1 MFNLIKHPLI
11 EHKLSI
17 MRDKNT
23 GTKEFRELVAET
35 SSLLFYEA
43 TRDLP
48 LTEISVETP
57 ITTAK
62 TKVIA
67 GHKIAIVALLRA
79 GLGMVDGITSLMPSA
94 KIGHMGLYRDEH
106 TLEAVKYYIKL
117 PDDIAE
123 RDVIIVDPLLATGVT
138 AKYAVKHLKEK
149 GAKNIKFM
157 CILAAPEGKEAL
169 ETAYPDVEIFCGHL
183 DISLN
188 EQKFIY
194 PGIGDAG
201 DRIFGTK

>member
-1 MFNLIKHPLI
+1 MFNLINHPLL

-35 SSLLFYEA
+35 SSMLLYEA

-67 GHKIAIVALLRA
+67 GHKIAVVALLRA

-94 KIGHMGLYRDEH
+94 KIGHIGLYRDEE
-106 TLEAVKYYIKL
+106 TLEAVKYYVKL

-123 RDVIIVDPLLATGVT
+123 RDVIILDPLLATGVT
-138 AKYAVKHLKEK
+138 AKYAVQYLKEK
-149 GAKNIKFM
+149 GAKNIKYM

-169 ETAYPDVEIFCGHL
+169 ESAYPDVEIFCGHL

-201 DRIFGTK
+201 DRIFGTR